1 MSVLTYCRYTSAG
14 GVSITRQSRSCDG
27 AQEFHKRL
35 QLLDSHPGV
44 LLSCASEYPGRY
56 QKRDLLLV
64 NPPIQISARHHQLTI
79 RALNARGEIL
89 LPTFYEALQ
98 DLAQVSLSSADTVIV
113 ASITA
118 SDARGLRSGA
128 ARPGDDESE
137 EMRTR
142 RPGLFTMLRALIAH
156 FLSDEDHFLGLY
168 GAFAYDLAFQ
178 LEAIQLRLPRTEQQR
193 DLVLYLPDEILLHD
207 PHTGAGTLH
216 SYDFVCA
223 DQHGRLQTTGGLK
236 RQVNTELHSEFR
248 FTQHAGQQDAQKSLD
263 VVSDH
268 VPGEYAAVVEKAREY
283 FARGDLFEAVPGQ
296 TFSIMSDALP
306 SVLFT
311 LLKESNPAPYGAL
324 INLGQQE
331 FLISASPEMFVRV
344 KDGRVESCPISGT
357 IKRGADALADAA
369 QIREL
374 LNSEKDEAELSMC
387 TDVDRNDKSRVCVPG
402 SVKIIGRRQVELY
415 SRLIHTVDHVEGKL
429 QSPFDALDAFLTHT
443 WAVTVTGAPKLRAMQ
458 FIENHEKTA
467 RGWYGGAFGCLG
479 FDGSLD
485 TGLTLR
491 TMHLHKNT
499 ARVRVGATLL
509 MDSDPLAEEAETRLK
524 ASALLDVLK
533 AANTQA
539 LTNKN
544 SVADRT
550 SASSAMEGMHCV
562 SLSDASAPAKPL
574 RALMIDHQDSFV
586 LTLASA
592 FRAQGVQLQTL
603 RPMAAQQLL
612 RQNPEDNLPDLVIL
626 SPGPGRPQDFDCA
639 ATLALCEQFSIPVF
653 GVCLGLQAMVEY
665 AGGTLAVLEQP
676 VHGKPGLISHQ
687 GHALFAGLPREIK
700 AGRYHSLHANKVP
713 ECLEIIAHTELP
725 EPCVMAVAHKV
736 LPWMA
741 VQFHP
746 ESLMTME
753 SGTGNRLIANV
764 VDIVRNGAKD
774 NAISAASA
782 APELHS
788 ATSTRRYTHKTEY
801 AALRHVTARRSP

>member
-1 MSVLTYCRYTSAG
+1 MSVPSYCRYTSAG
-14 GVSITRQSRSCDG
+14 GVSITRQSRVCEG
-27 AQEFHKRL
+27 AQELEKRL
-35 QLLDSHPGV
+35 LLLDTQPGV

-89 LPTFYEALQ
+89 LPTFYAALQ
-98 DLAQVSLSSADTVIV
+98 SLAQVSLSIVDTVIV
-113 ASITA
+113 ASLTA
-118 SDARGLRSGA
+118 SYAGGSRSGA
-128 ARPGDDESE
+128 ARSGDYEPE

-156 FLSDEDHFLGLY
+156 FSSDEDHFLGLY

-178 LEAIQLRLPRTEQQR
+178 LEAIELCLPRTDIQR
-193 DLVLYLPDEILLHD
+193 DLVLYLPDEILIHD
-207 PHTGAGTLH
+207 PRTGAGTLH

-223 DQHGRLQTTGGLK
+223 DAHGRLQTTGGLK
-236 RQVNTELHSEFR
+236 RLVNTELHSEFR
-248 FTQHAGQQDAQKSLD
+248 FTQHASQQDAHKRVD

-268 VPGEYAAVVEKAREY
+268 APGEYAAVVEKAREY

-296 TFSIMSDALP
+296 TFSRMSNALP
-306 SVLFT
+306 SVLFK

-344 KDGRVESCPISGT
+344 SNGRVESCPISGT
-357 IKRGADALADAA
+357 IKRGIDALADAA
-369 QIREL
+369 NIREL

-415 SRLIHTVDHVEGKL
+415 SRLIHTVDHVEGQL
-429 QSPFDALDAFLTHT
+429 QQPFDALDAFLTHT

-491 TMHLHKNT
+491 TMHLHKHV

-509 MDSDPLAEEAETRLK
+509 MDSDPQAEEAETRLK

-533 AANTQA
+533 VANSHGSTSKKILINLAAGLSAVTA
-539 LTNKN
+539 LRHTA
-544 SVADRT
+544 V
-550 SASSAMEGMHCV
+550 
-562 SLSDASAPAKPL
+562 SDASTPAKPL

-592 FRAQGVQLQTL
+592 FRAQGVQLTTL
-603 RPMAAQQLL
+603 RPSAAQQLL
-612 RQNPEDNLPDLVIL
+612 RQNQEDNLPDLVIL

-639 ATLALCEQFSIPVF
+639 TTLALCEQFNIPVF

-665 AGGTLAVLEQP
+665 AGGKLAVLEQP
-676 VHGKPGLISHQ
+676 VHGKPGLIAHQ
-687 GHALFAGLPREIK
+687 GHALFAGLPQEFK
-700 AGRYHSLHANKVP
+700 AGRYHSLHASKVP
-713 ECLEIIAHTELP
+713 ECLEIIAHTDLP

-736 LPWMA
+736 LPWIA

-753 SGTGNRLIANV
+753 SGAGESLIANV
-764 VDIVRNGAKD
+764 VDIVRNSAK
-774 NAISAASA
+774 
-782 APELHS
+782 
-788 ATSTRRYTHKTEY
+788 ATRSTANKTRVRDRFV
-801 AALRHVTARRSP
+801 AQIQG

>member
-1 MSVLTYCRYTSAG
+1 MSVPSYCRYTSAG
-14 GVSITRQSRSCDG
+14 GVSITRQSRVCDG
-27 AQEFHKRL
+27 AGELLKRL
-35 QLLDSHPGV
+35 PLLDTQPGV
-44 LLSCASEYPGRY
+44 LLSCASEFPGRY

-89 LPTFYEALQ
+89 LPTFSAVLQ
-98 DLAQVSLSSADTVIV
+98 TLAHVTFQMSEKLIV
-113 ASITA
+113 ANLKESCAAT
-118 SDARGLRSGA
+118 SPSGDYA
-128 ARPGDDESE
+128 AE

-142 RPGLFTMLRALIAH
+142 RPGLFDMLRGLIAH
-156 FLSDEDHFLGLY
+156 FSSDEDHFLGLY

-178 LEAIQLRLPRTEQQR
+178 LEAIQLRLPRCEQQR

-207 PHTGAGTLH
+207 PRTGAGTLH

-236 RQVNTELHSEFR
+236 RLVNTEQYSEFR
-248 FTQHAGQQDAQKSLD
+248 FAPD
-263 VVSDH
+263 VNPDHVHTTCEAVSDH
-268 VPGEYAAVVEKAREY
+268 APGEYAAVVEKARDY

-296 TFSIMSDALP
+296 TFSTPSNALP
-306 SVLFT
+306 SVLFQR
-311 LLKESNPAPYGAL
+311 LKDSNPAPYGAL

-344 KDGRVESCPISGT
+344 KSGRVESCPISGT
-357 IKRGADALADAA
+357 ISRGADALADAA
-369 QIREL
+369 HIREL

-415 SRLIHTVDHVEGKL
+415 SRLIHTVDHVEGQL
-429 QSPFDALDAFLTHT
+429 QQPFDALDAFLTHT

-458 FIENHEKTA
+458 FIEHHEKTA

-491 TMHLHKNT
+491 TMHLHKHT

-509 MDSDPLAEEAETRLK
+509 MDSDPIAEEAETRLK

-533 AANTQA
+533 ATNSHTAPNTNT
-539 LTNKN
+539 L
-544 SVADRT
+544 VDRT
-550 SASSAMEGMHCV
+550 SG
-562 SLSDASAPAKPL
+562 ASAVVALRRAALSVTSEPEKPL

-603 RPMAAQQLL
+603 RPSAAQQLL
-612 RQNPEDNLPDLVIL
+612 QQCHGDNFPDLVIM

-639 ATLALCEQFSIPVF
+639 ATLALCEQFNIPVF

-665 AGGTLAVLEQP
+665 GGGKLAVLQQP
-676 VHGKPGLISHQ
+676 VHGKPGLITHQ
-687 GHALFAGLPREIK
+687 GHALFAGLPQQFK
-700 AGRYHSLHANKVP
+700 AGRYHSLHGIQVP
-713 ECLEIIAHTELP
+713 KSLDVIAQTNLP

-736 LPWMA
+736 LP
-741 VQFHP
+741 
-746 ESLMTME
+746 
-753 SGTGNRLIANV
+753 
-764 VDIVRNGAKD
+764 
-774 NAISAASA
+774 
-782 APELHS
+782 
-788 ATSTRRYTHKTEY
+788 
-801 AALRHVTARRSP
+801 

>member
-1 MSVLTYCRYTSAG
+1 MSVPSYCRYTSAG
-14 GVSITRQSRSCDG
+14 GVSITRQSRVCDG
-27 AQEFHKRL
+27 ALELQKRL
-35 QLLDSHPGV
+35 PLLDTQPGV

-64 NPPIQISARHHQLTI
+64 NPPIQISARDHQLTI

-89 LPTFYEALQ
+89 LPTFYAALQ
-98 DLAQVSLSSADTVIV
+98 SQAQVRLQCSNKVIV
-113 ASITA
+113 ADLDVTQ
-118 SDARGLRSGA
+118 RGTSPA
-128 ARPGDDESE
+128 DDHEAE

-142 RPGLFTMLRALIAH
+142 RPGLFTVLRALIAH
-156 FLSDEDHFLGLY
+156 FSSDEDRFLGLY

-178 LEAIQLRLPRTEQQR
+178 LEAIQLCLPRTDIQR
-193 DLVLYLPDEILLHD
+193 DLVLYLPDEILIHD
-207 PHTGAGTLH
+207 PRTGAGTLH

-223 DQHGRLQTTGGLK
+223 DDHGRLQTTGGLK
-236 RQVNTELHSEFR
+236 RLVNTEQHSEFR
-248 FTQHAGQQDAQKSLD
+248 FVQHAGQDDAHKSVE

-268 VPGEYAAVVEKAREY
+268 APGEYAAVVEEAREY

-296 TFSIMSDALP
+296 TFSRKSNALP
-306 SVLFT
+306 SVLFQ

-344 KDGRVESCPISGT
+344 SNGRVESCPISGT
-357 IKRGADALADAA
+357 IKRGVDALADAA
-369 QIREL
+369 NIREL

-415 SRLIHTVDHVEGKL
+415 SRLIHTVDHVEGQL
-429 QSPFDALDAFLTHT
+429 QQPFDALDAFLTHT

-458 FIENHEKTA
+458 FIEHHEKTA

-491 TMHLHKNT
+491 TMHVHKNT

-509 MDSDPLAEEAETRLK
+509 MDSDPHAEEAETRLK

-533 AANTQA
+533 AANSQVAANDNYLAYQNSGSSAVVA
-539 LTNKN
+539 LRRAGLTE
-544 SVADRT
+544 T
-550 SASSAMEGMHCV
+550 SAPS
-562 SLSDASAPAKPL
+562 KPL

-603 RPMAAQQLL
+603 RPSAAQRLL
-612 RQNPEDNLPDLVIL
+612 RQSHSEGLPDLVIL

-639 ATLALCEQFSIPVF
+639 ATLALCEQFNIPVF

-665 AGGTLAVLEQP
+665 AGGKLAVLEQP

-687 GHALFAGLPREIK
+687 GHALFAGLPHEFK
-700 AGRYHSLHANKVP
+700 AGRYHSLHASKVP
-713 ECLEIIAHTELP
+713 ECLQIIAHTDLP

-753 SGTGNRLIANV
+753 SGAGDRLIANV
-764 VDIVRNGAKD
+764 VDIVR
-774 NAISAASA
+774 
-782 APELHS
+782 
-788 ATSTRRYTHKTEY
+788 
-801 AALRHVTARRSP
+801 TAREIAGTRSRKFKVHEGIMADLNKTCSIHKAQFFGLSEI